1 MLKYSFRTT
10 EMETRERK
18 QGIRIIEGAGVFL
31 FSASILRF
39 DALLIGRGGWYGAL
53 MGLSAMPFA
62 YYLAD
67 LFSGLVHW
75 VCDSFGSSTTP
86 LWGPMLVKP
95 FRDHHRDPLQI
106 TRISLVENLGA
117 SAIAGTL
124 VFWLSFPLLFPVQR
138 TGGPWLFGYWLW
150 SYFLV
155 FSVLSNLL
163 HRWSHFPAT
172 KKPRWMVALQRV
184 HLILNHEAHG
194 VHHRKPHR
202 KNYCI
207 SCGWA
212 NGLTNN
218 IPWGTIEKG
227 LSYVGITTNFD

>member
-1 MLKYSFRTT
+1 
-10 EMETRERK
+10 MESRERK
-18 QGIRIIEGAGVFL
+18 HGVRIIEGVGLLL
-31 FSASILRF
+31 FSGSIVGF
-39 DALLIGRGGWYGAL
+39 DALLIHRGGWYGVL
-53 MGLSAMPFA
+53 IGMFAMPLA
-62 YYLAD
+62 YYMAD

-86 LWGPMLVKP
+86 IWGPMLVKP
-95 FRDHHRDPLQI
+95 FRDHHQDPLQI

-124 VFWLSFPLLFPVQR
+124 VFWLILPSFFPIQE
-138 TGGPWLFGYWLW
+138 TGNLRLFGYWLW

-163 HRWSHFPAT
+163 HRWAHFPPAKKSLWMAT
-172 KKPRWMVALQRV
+172 FQKMN
-184 HLILNHEAHG
+184 LILNHEAHG
-194 VHHRKPHR
+194 VHHRKPYR

-212 NGLTNN
+212 NGLTNR
-218 IPWGTIEKG
+218 IPWGTIEKA
-227 LSYVGITTNFD
+227 LSYVRISTNFD